1 MNNKTLAIIK
11 PDAVG
16 DNHIGEI
23 ISMINKAG
31 FKIKAL
37 KMIKLS
43 KDAAKAFYEIHKDSP
58 FYDELVEYMTSGP
71 CVPIALEKENAVED
85 YRKLIGAT
93 DPAKAAE
100 GTVRKLYAKSVQ
112 FNAVHGSDS
121 DENAAREIAFFFSS
135 KELIENFPM

>member
-43 KDAAKAFYEIHKDSP
+43 KDAAKAFYEIHKDRP
-58 FYDELVEYMTSGP
+58 FYDELVEYMTS
-71 CVPIALEKENAVED
+71 VLVFLSHLKKKMQLKI
-85 YRKLIGAT
+85 
-93 DPAKAAE
+93 
-100 GTVRKLYAKSVQ
+100 
-112 FNAVHGSDS
+112 
-121 DENAAREIAFFFSS
+121 
-135 KELIENFPM
+135 IENLSVLLIQLKLQKEQ

>member
-43 KDAAKAFYEIHKDSP
+43 KDAAKAFYEIHKDRP
-58 FYDELVEYMTSGP
+58 FYDELVEYMTRHGRFP
-71 CVPIALEKENAVED
+71 ELRERLQQERP
-85 YRKLIGAT
+85 R
-93 DPAKAAE
+93 
-100 GTVRKLYAKSVQ
+100 VQ
-112 FNAVHGSDS
+112 W
-121 DENAAREIAFFFSS
+121 
-135 KELIENFPM
+135 

>member
-11 PDAVG
+11 PDAVN
-16 DNHIGEI
+16 DNHVGEI
-23 ISMINKAG
+23 ISMINKAE

-43 KDAAKAFYEIHKDSP
+43 EDAAKAFYEIHKDKP
-58 FYDELVEYMTSGP
+58 FYSELVEYMTSGP
-71 CVPIALEKENAVED
+71 CVPIALEKANAVEE

-93 DPAKAAE
+93 NPANAAE
-100 GTVRKLYAKSVQ
+100 GTVRKLYARSVQ

-135 KELIENFPM
+135 KELIENYPV